1 MRQMKILKISI
12 HFNSF
17 QSCIP
22 CFTHYAMEKQF
33 QSSYP
38 IAKYKEFQKKLLGK
52 VCCNFYSCKEDC
64 VISEYEIRE
73 DGALGEN
80 S

>member
-1 MRQMKILKISI
+1 M
-12 HFNSF
+12 
-17 QSCIP
+17 
-22 CFTHYAMEKQF
+22 KQF
-33 QSSYP
+33 QSAYP
-38 IAKYKEFQKKLLGK
+38 TTKYKEFRKELLGK
-52 VCCNFYSCKEDC
+52 VCCNFSSCKEDG